1 MNSNLIHRYFK
12 LLDLNIRKEL
22 YYKTIILLIMKT
34 IIYFFSGTGNSL
46 KVAKDLA
53 KNLGNA
59 ELIPIAKVWQQENI
73 IPTAE
78 KVGFVF
84 PLYFAGVPAIVHNF
98 LDRIKLNNVN
108 YIFAVITSHGGG
120 SGATLYQI
128 NKKLKIKSKSLSAGF
143 SIEMPGNYIPMYD
156 ITSEEEQKLVF
167 EKSKERISH
176 ITEIIKDNKFEIKR
190 ETVPFIGNIISN
202 YFSKKFS
209 EKDKKFI
216 TDEKCNSCGV
226 CETVCPVN
234 NIKIVDGKPQWQH
247 KCQQCLACIHFCPTF
262 AIQYGNKTMKRKRY
276 HHPEITLKDIIN
288 QK

>member
-1 MNSNLIHRYFK
+1 MIN
-12 LLDLNIRKEL
+12 
-22 YYKTIILLIMKT
+22 KT

-53 KNLGNA
+53 KSIGDV

-73 IPTAE
+73 VPAAE

-84 PLYFAGVPAIVHNF
+84 PLYFLGVPMIVQNF
-98 LDRIKLNNVN
+98 LDKIELNDVN

-120 SGATLYQI
+120 SGVILTQI
-128 NKKLKIKSKSLSAGF
+128 NNILKKKSKSLRACF

-156 ITSEEEQKLVF
+156 IISKEEQKFIF
-167 EKSKERISH
+167 EKATEKVKH
-176 ITEIIKDNKFEIKR
+176 ITEIIKENKQEIKR
-190 ETVPFIGNIISN
+190 ERLSFMGSIITN
-202 YFSKKFS
+202 LIIKNLCK
-209 EKDKKFI
+209 KDKNFFS
-216 TDEKCNSCGV
+216 DEKCNSCGV

-234 NIKIVDGKPQWQH
+234 NIKLVEGKPQWQH

-262 AIQYGNKTMKRKRY
+262 AIQYSNKTSKKKRY
-276 HHPEITLKDIIN
+276 HHPEITITDIIN